1 MFVEKK
7 ILTDRHILRK
17 KKYDVDDIV
26 GIRRDHNLDDKEWAR
41 IIAGDR
47 EKKQDQ
53 FVMDVQDRTITF
65 NEQKK
70 KNIRKK
76 M

>member
-17 KKYDVDDIV
+17 KKYNEDDIV
-26 GIRRDHNLDDKEWAR
+26 GIRKVHNSDDKEWAR

-47 EKKQDQ
+47 KS
-53 FVMDVQDRTITF
+53 VV
-65 NEQKK
+65 
-70 KNIRKK
+70 
-76 M
+76 